1 MITSKC
7 KGQKVKAM
15 CVLVG
20 QKSVF
25 TELSPLLVTELV
37 TVDLCDILAID
48 DSTAVRD
55 LRLAWHAGLKK

>member
-1 MITSKC
+1 
-7 KGQKVKAM
+7 M

-48 DSTAVRD
+48 DSTATTTTTTV
-55 LRLAWHAGLKK
+55 

>member
-1 MITSKC
+1 
-7 KGQKVKAM
+7 M

-25 TELSPLLVTELV
+25 TELSPLLVT
-37 TVDLCDILAID
+37 VDLCDILVID